1 LGFGGGVDGGYGFGG
16 GMVRGIRVVDHR
28 EGTAVEVAAV
38 LDVDES
44 VVESVDESVAVAVA
58 AVVVVVVVV
67 VVTVVEKVSLVIMPV
82 CADVDVGVAW

>member
-1 LGFGGGVDGGYGFGG
+1 
-16 GMVRGIRVVDHR
+16 MVRGIRVVDHR

-67 VVTVVEKVSLVIMPV
+67 VTVVEKVSLVIMPV